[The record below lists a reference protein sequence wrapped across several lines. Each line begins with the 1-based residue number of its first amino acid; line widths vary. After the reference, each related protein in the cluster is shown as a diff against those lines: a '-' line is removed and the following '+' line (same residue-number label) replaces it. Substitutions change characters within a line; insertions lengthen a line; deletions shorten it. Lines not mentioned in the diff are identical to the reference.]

1 MIDYHDTA
9 HGNGGEGVILGLF
22 FIGMI
27 FFLAMVGMASESK
40 PKPCKVKY
48 SKTWF
53 ETDKYGRKLLRK
65 SCSTC
70 RVYEIVPQESLN
82 SNNKDSDSDYC
93 GITIPAEPTK
103 PKRRGRSRK

>member
-1 MIDYHDTA
+1 
-9 HGNGGEGVILGLF
+9 
-22 FIGMI
+22 
-27 FFLAMVGMASESK
+27 MVGMASESK

-70 RVYEIVPQESLN
+70 RVYEIVQQESLN
-82 SNNKDSDSDYC
+82 SKTKDSDYC
-93 GITIPAEPTK
+93 GITIPAEPSK
-103 PKRRGRSRK
+103 PKRKGRSRK